1 MSNDFTP
8 ISDSILDNATGGTDE
23 AKETIR
29 IRAALK
35 IAMDEFPIGTRVHVS
50 LHSSHSYFSS
60 EYEGNGTVDGYGTT
74 RSEQSYSYI
83 VAGLWVVM
91 DDTGERAAGTLPV
104 PINCLTK
111 L

>member
-50 LHSSHSYFSS
+50 LHPSHSDLS

-104 PINCLTK
+104 PIDCLTK